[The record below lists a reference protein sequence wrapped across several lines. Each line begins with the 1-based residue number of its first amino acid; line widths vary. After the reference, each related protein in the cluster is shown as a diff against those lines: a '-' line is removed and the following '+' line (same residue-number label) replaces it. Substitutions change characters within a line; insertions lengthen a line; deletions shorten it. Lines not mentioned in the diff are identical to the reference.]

1 MPRIVS
7 LIASATEIVHAL
19 GLGEFQVGR
28 SHECDYPES
37 VSHLP
42 VCTRPAFPIDGDS
55 AEIDRQVK
63 EKLRAAVSIYEVFGD
78 VLERLQPTHI
88 VTQTQCEVCAVSL
101 RDVERALCGGVS
113 SRPALVVL
121 EPNALADI
129 WADIGR
135 VAEGCG
141 YGERGEALVAHLKE
155 RMEAVACIATGA
167 ANRPTVACIEWHEP
181 LMAAGNWV
189 PELIAMAGGSNL
201 FGAAGRHSPWMQW
214 EDFVAADPEIVVTT
228 PCGFDIERTRAEMHW
243 LSARPGWKRLR
254 AVREGRVFLADGNQ
268 YMNRPGPRVVESL
281 RIFAEILHPE
291 LFEASLDGPGWQ
303 RWRG

>member
-28 SHECDYPES
+28 SHECDYPAS
-37 VSHLP
+37 AARLP
-42 VCTRPAFPIDGDS
+42 VCTRPAFAIKGNS

-63 EKLRAAVSIYEVFGD
+63 DKLRAAASIYEVFGD

-101 RDVERALCGGVS
+101 RDVEKALCGRVA
-113 SRPALVVL
+113 SRPALIAL

-129 WADIGR
+129 WADILR
-135 VAEGCG
+135 VAKGCG
-141 YGERGEALVAHLKE
+141 YGDRGEALVSQLQR
-155 RMEAVACIATGA
+155 RMEVIAREATSAAC
-167 ANRPTVACIEWHEP
+167 RPAIACIEWHEP

-189 PELIAMAGGSNL
+189 PELIAMAGGVNL
-201 FGAAGRHSPWMQW
+201 FGAAGRHSPWMEW
-214 EDFVAADPEIVVTT
+214 ADLAAADPDTIVTT
-228 PCGFDIERTRAEMHW
+228 PCGFDLVRTRAEMHW
-243 LSARPGWKRLR
+243 LTARPGWRRLR

-281 RIFAEILHPE
+281 RIFAEILHPD
-291 LFEASLDGPGWQ
+291 LFEATLEGVGWE
-303 RWRG
+303 RWEG